1 MNFSDFTKASQQ
13 FNQFSPEMKEQM
25 MKMAKERVKEK
36 MKKWLATPAFVVIG
50 ITLGAVI
57 GALTACFGDISDR
70 LSAIRDAN
78 PLYIIPALA
87 LGGAAIAF
95 AYKKWGRWTERGMDQ
110 VFTVGLNKET
120 NFPLVSIPMAAV
132 NTWITQL
139 FGGSAGRE
147 GAAMQIG
154 SALSYN
160 ISKKLPFENAAHIML
175 VTGMAAG
182 FAGIFQAPM
191 AATAFALEVLLVG
204 HLELSALLP
213 AAAAAFTACKVSS
226 MLGFH
231 KFSVDLNSILD
242 ASGFSASVFT
252 NEGTLDGKFLV
263 KLALMG
269 ILFGVV
275 GGGFAKLLGLSQNY
289 FAKKFPNT
297 IKRIAIM
304 GAGLSVLLLVFFQG
318 RYAGL
323 GTNLLDMCFGVAGNA
338 DVIGD
343 AANVMGNA
351 AGDAVNAVGTA
362 AENVIGTAAGD
373 AANVV
378 GTAAGIGNADLIGEA
393 AGIHGYDWIIKF
405 AVTILTLSAG
415 FIGGV
420 ITPLF
425 AIGATFGIF
434 VAGMFGVPLPLAA
447 ALGFAAV
454 FASASNTLWAPIL
467 IAGEIF
473 GFDCLPA
480 FFIVCTM
487 AYMCNGGQSIYK
499 QKKIRIKI

>member
-1 MNFSDFTKASQQ
+1 MNFSDFSKASQQ

-25 MKMAKERVKEK
+25 MKMAKARIKEK
-36 MKKWLATPAFVVIG
+36 LLKWLATPTFVVIG

-57 GALTACFGDISDR
+57 GALTACFGDISDK

-78 PLYIIPALA
+78 PLYFIPALA
-87 LGGAAIAF
+87 IGGAAIVF

-110 VFTVGLNKET
+110 VFAVGLNKET
-120 NFPLVSIPMAAV
+120 DFPLVAIPMAAV
-132 NTWITQL
+132 STWLTQL

-160 ISKKLPFENAAHIML
+160 ISKKLPFENAAHVML
-175 VTGMAAG
+175 VTGLAAG

-204 HLELSALLP
+204 HLELGALLP

-231 KFSVDLNSILD
+231 KFSVDLNSLLD
-242 ASGFSASVFT
+242 ASGFSASIFT
-252 NEGTLDGKFLV
+252 NEGSLDGNLLV

-269 ILFGVV
+269 VLFGIV
-275 GGGFAKLLGLSQNY
+275 GGGFAKLLGLSQNF
-289 FAKKFPNT
+289 FAKKFPNN

-304 GAGLSVLLLVFFQG
+304 GVGISALLLVFFQG

-323 GTNLLDMCFGVAGNA
+323 GTNLLDMCFG
-338 DVIGD
+338 I
-343 AANVMGNA
+343 NA
-351 AGDAVNAVGTA
+351 AGAVDAAGTA
-362 AENVIGTAAGD
+362 AENVIGAVD
-373 AANVV
+373 AV
-378 GTAAGIGNADLIGEA
+378 GTAAA
-393 AGIHGYDWIIKF
+393 IHGYDWILKF
-405 AVTILTLSAG
+405 ALTILTLSAG

-420 ITPLF
+420 VTPLF
-425 AIGATFGIF
+425 AIGATFGVF
-434 VAGMFGVPLPLAA
+434 VAGMFGMPLALAA

-454 FASASNTLWAPIL
+454 FASASTTLWAPIL

-480 FFIVCTM
+480 FFIVCTV
-487 AYMCNGGQSIYK
+487 AYICNGGQSIYK

>member
-36 MKKWLATPAFVVIG
+36 MKKWLATPSFVVIG
-50 ITLGAVI
+50 VTLGAVI

-70 LSAIRDAN
+70 LSAIRDTN
-78 PLYIIPALA
+78 PLYFIPALA

-110 VFTVGLNKET
+110 VFAVGLNKET
-120 NFPLVSIPMAAV
+120 DFPLVAIPLAAV
-132 NTWITQL
+132 STWITQL

-154 SALSYN
+154 TALSYN
-160 ISKKLPFENAAHIML
+160 ISKKLPFENAPHIML
-175 VTGMAAG
+175 VTGLAAG

-231 KFSVDLNSILD
+231 KFSVDLNSVLD
-242 ASGFSASVFT
+242 ASGFSASIFT
-252 NEGTLDGKFLV
+252 NEGALDGKLLL

-269 ILFGVV
+269 ILFGIV
-275 GGGFAKLLGLSQNY
+275 GGGFAKLLGLSQNF
-289 FAKKFPNT
+289 FAKKFPNN

-304 GAGLSVLLLVFFQG
+304 GVGISALLLVFFQG

-323 GTNLLDMCFGVAGNA
+323 GTNLLDMCFGVNA
-338 DVIGD
+338 DLI
-343 AANVMGNA
+343 GNA
-351 AGDAVNAVGTA
+351 AGDAVNAVGT
-362 AENVIGTAAGD
+362 
-373 AANVV
+373 
-378 GTAAGIGNADLIGEA
+378 A

-420 ITPLF
+420 VTPLF

-434 VAGMFGVPLPLAA
+434 AAGMFGVPLPLAA

-473 GFDCLPA
+473 GFNCLPA

>member
-1 MNFSDFTKASQQ
+1 MNFSDFSKASQQ

-25 MKMAKERVKEK
+25 MKMAKERIKEK
-36 MKKWLATPAFVVIG
+36 MKKWLATPTFVAIG
-50 ITLGAVI
+50 ITLGAII

-78 PLYIIPALA
+78 PLYFIPALA
-87 LGGAAIAF
+87 IGGAAIAF

-110 VFTVGLNKET
+110 VFAVGLNKET
-120 NFPLVSIPMAAV
+120 NFPLVAIPMAAV
-132 NTWITQL
+132 STWITQL

-175 VTGMAAG
+175 VTGLAAG

-231 KFSVDLNSILD
+231 KFSVDLSSILD
-242 ASGFSASVFT
+242 ASGFSASIFT
-252 NEGTLDGKFLV
+252 NEGALDGNLLV
-263 KLALMG
+263 KFALMG
-269 ILFGVV
+269 VLFGIV
-275 GGGFAKLLGLSQNY
+275 GGGFAKLLGLSQNF
-289 FAKKFPNT
+289 FAKKFPDN

-304 GAGLSVLLLVFFQG
+304 GVGLSALLLVFFQG

-338 DVIGD
+338 VN
-343 AANVMGNA
+343 AVNA
-351 AGDAVNAVGTA
+351 AGTA
-362 AENVIGTAAGD
+362 A
-373 AANVV
+373 
-378 GTAAGIGNADLIGEA
+378 GNADLIGNVA
-393 AGIHGYDWIIKF
+393 GYDWILKF
-405 AVTILTLSAG
+405 AITILTLSAG

-420 ITPLF
+420 VTPLF

-434 VAGMFGVPLPLAA
+434 IASMFGMPVALAA

-480 FFIVCTM
+480 FFIVCTV
-487 AYMCNGGQSIYK
+487 AYICNGGQSIYK

>member
-1 MNFSDFTKASQQ
+1 MNFSDFSKASQQ

-25 MKMAKERVKEK
+25 MKMAKERIKEK
-36 MKKWLATPAFVVIG
+36 MKKWLATPTFVAIG
-50 ITLGAVI
+50 ITLGAII

-70 LSAIRDAN
+70 LSALRDTN
-78 PLYIIPALA
+78 PLYFIPALA

-110 VFTVGLNKET
+110 VFAVGLNKET
-120 NFPLVSIPMAAV
+120 NFPLVAIPMAAV
-132 NTWITQL
+132 STWITQL

-175 VTGMAAG
+175 VTGLAAG

-204 HLELSALLP
+204 HLELGALLP

-231 KFSVDLNSILD
+231 KFSVDLSSLLD
-242 ASGFSASVFT
+242 ASGFSASIFT
-252 NEGTLDGKFLV
+252 NEGSLDGNLLV

-269 ILFGVV
+269 FLFGVV
-275 GGGFAKLLGLSQNY
+275 GGGFAKLLGLSQDF

-323 GTNLLDMCFGVAGNA
+323 GTNLLDMCFAS
-338 DVIGD
+338 
-343 AANVMGNA
+343 AN
-351 AGDAVNAVGTA
+351 
-362 AENVIGTAAGD
+362 AAGD
-373 AANVV
+373 AANAV
-378 GTAAGIGNADLIGEA
+378 GTADLIGNVA
-393 AGIHGYDWIIKF
+393 GYDWILKF
-405 AVTILTLSAG
+405 ALTILTLSAG

-420 ITPLF
+420 VTPLF

-434 VAGMFGVPLPLAA
+434 IASMFGIPVALAA

-473 GFDCLPA
+473 GFNCLPA
-480 FFIVCTM
+480 FFIVCTV
-487 AYMCNGGQSIYK
+487 AYICNGGQSIYK

>member
-1 MNFSDFTKASQQ
+1 MNFSDFSKASQQ

-25 MKMAKERVKEK
+25 MKMAKARVKEK
-36 MKKWLATPAFVVIG
+36 LLKWFATPTFVLLG
-50 ITLGAVI
+50 IILGAVI

-78 PLYIIPALA
+78 PLYFIPALA
-87 LGGAAIAF
+87 IGGAAIVF

-110 VFTVGLNKET
+110 VFAVGLNKESD
-120 NFPLVSIPMAAV
+120 FPLVSIPMAAV
-132 NTWITQL
+132 STWLTQL

-160 ISKKLPFENAAHIML
+160 ISKKLPFENAAHVML
-175 VTGMAAG
+175 VTGLAAG

-204 HLELSALLP
+204 HLELGALLP

-231 KFSVDLNSILD
+231 KFSVDLNSLLD
-242 ASGFSASVFT
+242 ASGFSASIFT
-252 NEGTLDGKFLV
+252 NEGALDGKFLV

-269 ILFGVV
+269 VLFGIV
-275 GGGFAKLLGLSQNY
+275 GGGFAKLLGLSQNF
-289 FAKKFPNT
+289 FAKKFPNN

-304 GAGLSVLLLVFFQG
+304 FFQG

-323 GTNLLDMCFGVAGNA
+323 GTNLLDLSFG
-338 DVIGD
+338 I
-343 AANVMGNA
+343 NA
-351 AGDAVNAVGTA
+351 AGIA
-362 AENVIGTAAGD
+362 
-373 AANVV
+373 
-378 GTAAGIGNADLIGEA
+378 
-393 AGIHGYDWIIKF
+393 GYDWILKF
-405 AVTILTLSAG
+405 ALTILTLSAG
-415 FIGGV
+415 FVGGV
-420 ITPLF
+420 VTPLF

-434 VAGMFGVPLPLAA
+434 IASMFGMPVALAA

-473 GFDCLPA
+473 GFNCLPA
-480 FFIVCTM
+480 FFIVCTV
-487 AYMCNGGQSIYK
+487 AYICNGGQSIYK

>member
-1 MNFSDFTKASQQ
+1 MKFSDFTKASQQ
-13 FNQFSPEMKEQM
+13 FNQFSPEMKKQM
-25 MKMAKERVKEK
+25 MNMAKARVKEK
-36 MKKWLATPAFVVIG
+36 MLKWLATPTFVVIG
-50 ITLGAVI
+50 ITLGAII

-78 PLYIIPALA
+78 PLFLIPALA
-87 LGGAAIAF
+87 IGGAVIAF
-95 AYKKWGRWTERGMDQ
+95 VYKKWGRWTERGMDQ
-110 VFTVGLNKET
+110 LFAVGLNKESD
-120 NFPLVSIPMAAV
+120 FPLVAIPMAAV
-132 NTWITQL
+132 STWITQL

-175 VTGMAAG
+175 VTGLAAG

-242 ASGFSASVFT
+242 ASGFSASIFT
-252 NEGTLDGKFLV
+252 NESSLDGKFLV

-269 ILFGVV
+269 VLFGIV
-275 GGGFAKLLGLSQNY
+275 GGGFAKFLGLSQNF
-289 FAKKFPNT
+289 FAKKFPNN
-297 IKRIAIM
+297 IKRIAMM
-304 GAGLSVLLLVFFQG
+304 GVGISALLLVLFQG

-323 GTNLLDMCFGVAGNA
+323 GTNLLDMCFGINA
-338 DVIGD
+338 
-343 AANVMGNA
+343 ANA
-351 AGDAVNAVGTA
+351 AGA
-362 AENVIGTAAGD
+362 ASENVIGTAAGIENVAG
-373 AANVV
+373 AA
-378 GTAAGIGNADLIGEA
+378 
-393 AGIHGYDWIIKF
+393 IHGYDWILKF
-405 AVTILTLSAG
+405 ALTILTLSAG

-420 ITPLF
+420 VTPLF

-434 VAGMFGVPLPLAA
+434 IASMFGMPVALAA

-473 GFDCLPA
+473 GFNCLPA
-480 FFIVCTM
+480 FFIVCTV
-487 AYMCNGGQSIYK
+487 AYICNGGQSIYK

>member
-1 MNFSDFTKASQQ
+1 MNFSDFSKASQQ

-25 MKMAKERVKEK
+25 MKMAKERIKEK
-36 MKKWLATPAFVVIG
+36 MKKWLATPTFVAIG
-50 ITLGAVI
+50 ITLGAII

-78 PLYIIPALA
+78 PLYFIPALA
-87 LGGAAIAF
+87 IGGAAIAF

-110 VFTVGLNKET
+110 VFAVGLNKET
-120 NFPLVSIPMAAV
+120 NFPLVAIPMAAV
-132 NTWITQL
+132 STWITQL

-175 VTGMAAG
+175 VTGLAAG

-231 KFSVDLNSILD
+231 KFSVDLSSILD
-242 ASGFSASVFT
+242 ASGFSASIFT
-252 NEGTLDGKFLV
+252 NEGALDGNLLV

-269 ILFGVV
+269 VLFGIV
-275 GGGFAKLLGLSQNY
+275 GGGFAKLLGLSQNF
-289 FAKKFPNT
+289 FAKKFPNN

-304 GAGLSVLLLVFFQG
+304 GVGLSVLLLVFFQG

-338 DVIGD
+338 
-343 AANVMGNA
+343 ANAVNA
-351 AGDAVNAVGTA
+351 AGTA
-362 AENVIGTAAGD
+362 A
-373 AANVV
+373 
-378 GTAAGIGNADLIGEA
+378 GNADLIGNVA
-393 AGIHGYDWIIKF
+393 GYDWILKF
-405 AVTILTLSAG
+405 ALTILTLSAG

-420 ITPLF
+420 VTPLF
-425 AIGATFGIF
+425 AIGATFGVF
-434 VAGMFGVPLPLAA
+434 VAGMFGMPLPLAA

-480 FFIVCTM
+480 FFIVCTV
-487 AYMCNGGQSIYK
+487 AYICNGGQSIYK

>member
-1 MNFSDFTKASQQ
+1 
-13 FNQFSPEMKEQM
+13 
-25 MKMAKERVKEK
+25 MKMAKARVKEK
-36 MKKWLATPAFVVIG
+36 LLKWFATPTFVLLG
-50 ITLGAVI
+50 IILGAVI

-78 PLYIIPALA
+78 PLYFIPALA
-87 LGGAAIAF
+87 IGGAAIVF

-110 VFTVGLNKET
+110 VFAVGLNKESD
-120 NFPLVSIPMAAV
+120 FPLVSIPMAAV
-132 NTWITQL
+132 STWLTQL

-160 ISKKLPFENAAHIML
+160 ISKKLPFENAAHVML
-175 VTGMAAG
+175 VTGLAAG

-204 HLELSALLP
+204 HLELGALLP

-231 KFSVDLNSILD
+231 KFSVDLSSLLD
-242 ASGFSASVFT
+242 ASGFSASIFT
-252 NEGTLDGKFLV
+252 NEGALDGKFLV

-269 ILFGVV
+269 VLFGVV
-275 GGGFAKLLGLSQNY
+275 GGGFAKLLGLSQNF
-289 FAKKFPNT
+289 FAKKFPNN

-304 GAGLSVLLLVFFQG
+304 GVGTSALLLVFFQG

-323 GTNLLDMCFGVAGNA
+323 GTNLLDLSFGV
-338 DVIGD
+338 
-343 AANVMGNA
+343 NA
-351 AGDAVNAVGTA
+351 AGIA
-362 AENVIGTAAGD
+362 
-373 AANVV
+373 
-378 GTAAGIGNADLIGEA
+378 
-393 AGIHGYDWIIKF
+393 GYDWILKF
-405 AVTILTLSAG
+405 ALTILTLSAG
-415 FIGGV
+415 FIGGAV
-420 ITPLF
+420 TPLF
-425 AIGATFGIF
+425 AIGASFGIF
-434 VAGMFGVPLPLAA
+434 IASIFGMPVALAA

-473 GFDCLPA
+473 GFNCLPA
-480 FFIVCTM
+480 FFIVCTV
-487 AYMCNGGQSIYK
+487 AYICNGGQSIYK

>member
-1 MNFSDFTKASQQ
+1 MKFSDFSKASQQ

-25 MKMAKERVKEK
+25 MKMAKERVREK
-36 MKKWLATPAFVVIG
+36 MKKWFATPTFVLLG
-50 ITLGAVI
+50 IALGAVI

-78 PLYIIPALA
+78 PLYFIPALA

-110 VFTVGLNKET
+110 VFAVELNKET
-120 NFPLVSIPMAAV
+120 DFPLVAIPMAAV
-132 NTWITQL
+132 STWITQL

-252 NEGTLDGKFLV
+252 NEGALDVNLLL

-275 GGGFAKLLGLSQNY
+275 GGGFAKLLGLSQD
-289 FAKKFPNT
+289 FFTKKFPNT

-323 GTNLLDMCFGVAGNA
+323 GTNLLDMCF
-338 DVIGD
+338 
-343 AANVMGNA
+343 
-351 AGDAVNAVGTA
+351 T
-362 AENVIGTAAGD
+362 
-373 AANVV
+373 
-378 GTAAGIGNADLIGEA
+378 GTAAGIGNVA
-393 AGIHGYDWIIKF
+393 GYDWIIKF

-420 ITPLF
+420 VTPLF
-425 AIGATFGIF
+425 AIGATFGVF

-473 GFDCLPA
+473 GFNCLPA
-480 FFIVCTM
+480 FFIVCTV
-487 AYMCNGGQSIYK
+487 AYICNGGQSIYK

>member
-1 MNFSDFTKASQQ
+1 MKFSDFTKASQQ

-25 MKMAKERVKEK
+25 MKMAKERVREK
-36 MKKWLATPAFVVIG
+36 MLKWLATPTFVVIG
-50 ITLGAVI
+50 ITLGAII

-78 PLYIIPALA
+78 PLYFIPALA

-110 VFTVGLNKET
+110 VFAVGLNKESD
-120 NFPLVSIPMAAV
+120 FPLVAIPMAAV
-132 NTWITQL
+132 STWITQL

-175 VTGMAAG
+175 VTGLAAG

-242 ASGFSASVFT
+242 ASGFSASTFT
-252 NEGTLDGKFLV
+252 NEGSLDGKFLV

-269 ILFGVV
+269 VLFGIV
-275 GGGFAKLLGLSQNY
+275 GGGFAKLLGLSQDF

-323 GTNLLDMCFGVAGNA
+323 GTNLLDMCFGV
-338 DVIGD
+338 
-343 AANVMGNA
+343 NA
-351 AGDAVNAVGTA
+351 AGI
-362 AENVIGTAAGD
+362 ENVAGAA
-373 AANVV
+373 
-378 GTAAGIGNADLIGEA
+378 
-393 AGIHGYDWIIKF
+393 IHGYDWILKF

-415 FIGGV
+415 FVGGV
-420 ITPLF
+420 VTPLF

-434 VAGMFGVPLPLAA
+434 IASMFGMPVALAA

-473 GFDCLPA
+473 GFNCLPA
-480 FFIVCTM
+480 FFIVCTV
-487 AYMCNGGQSIYK
+487 AYICNGGQSIYK

>member
-1 MNFSDFTKASQQ
+1 MNFSDFSKASQQ

-25 MKMAKERVKEK
+25 MKMAKARVKEK
-36 MKKWLATPAFVVIG
+36 LLKWFATPTFVLLG
-50 ITLGAVI
+50 IILGAVI

-78 PLYIIPALA
+78 PLYFIPALA
-87 LGGAAIAF
+87 IGGAATVF

-110 VFTVGLNKET
+110 VFAVGLNKESD
-120 NFPLVSIPMAAV
+120 FPLVSIPMAAV
-132 NTWITQL
+132 STWLTQL

-160 ISKKLPFENAAHIML
+160 ISKKLPFENAAHVML
-175 VTGMAAG
+175 VTGLAAG

-204 HLELSALLP
+204 HLELGALLP
-213 AAAAAFTACKVSS
+213 AAAAAFTACKVSN

-231 KFSVDLNSILD
+231 KFSVDLSSLLD
-242 ASGFSASVFT
+242 ASGFSASIFT
-252 NEGTLDGKFLV
+252 NEGALDGKFLL

-269 ILFGVV
+269 VLFGIV
-275 GGGFAKLLGLSQNY
+275 GGGFAKLLGLSQNF
-289 FAKKFPNT
+289 FAKKFPNN

-304 GAGLSVLLLVFFQG
+304 GVGISALLLVFFQG

-323 GTNLLDMCFGVAGNA
+323 GTNLLDMCFGL
-338 DVIGD
+338 D
-343 AANVMGNA
+343 AFGNA
-351 AGDAVNAVGTA
+351 AGDAVENAASIANASA
-362 AENVIGTAAGD
+362 ADLGN
-373 AANVV
+373 
-378 GTAAGIGNADLIGEA
+378 AAGIA
-393 AGIHGYDWIIKF
+393 GYDWILKF
-405 AVTILTLSAG
+405 ALTILTLSAG

-420 ITPLF
+420 VTPLF

-434 VAGMFGVPLPLAA
+434 IASMFGMPVALAA

-473 GFDCLPA
+473 GFNCLPA
-480 FFIVCTM
+480 FFIVCTV
-487 AYMCNGGQSIYK
+487 AYICNGGQSIYK

>member
-1 MNFSDFTKASQQ
+1 
-13 FNQFSPEMKEQM
+13 MKEQM
-25 MKMAKERVKEK
+25 MKMAKARVKEK
-36 MKKWLATPAFVVIG
+36 LLKWFATPTFVLLG
-50 ITLGAVI
+50 IILGAVI

-78 PLYIIPALA
+78 PLYFIPALA
-87 LGGAAIAF
+87 IGGAAIVF

-110 VFTVGLNKET
+110 VFAVGLNKESD
-120 NFPLVSIPMAAV
+120 FPLVSIPMAAV
-132 NTWITQL
+132 STWLTQL

-160 ISKKLPFENAAHIML
+160 ISKKLPFENAAHVML
-175 VTGMAAG
+175 VTGLAAG

-204 HLELSALLP
+204 HLELGALLP

-231 KFSVDLNSILD
+231 KFSVDLSSLLD
-242 ASGFSASVFT
+242 ASGFSASIFT
-252 NEGTLDGKFLV
+252 NEGALDGKFLV

-269 ILFGVV
+269 VLFGIV
-275 GGGFAKLLGLSQNY
+275 GGGFAKLLGLSQNF
-289 FAKKFPNT
+289 FAKKFPNN

-304 GAGLSVLLLVFFQG
+304 GVGISALLLVFFQG

-323 GTNLLDMCFGVAGNA
+323 GTNLLDMCFGL
-338 DVIGD
+338 D
-343 AANVMGNA
+343 AFGNA
-351 AGDAVNAVGTA
+351 ADL
-362 AENVIGTAAGD
+362 
-373 AANVV
+373 
-378 GTAAGIGNADLIGEA
+378 GNAT
-393 AGIHGYDWIIKF
+393 GIAGYDWILKF
-405 AVTILTLSAG
+405 ALTILTLSAG
-415 FIGGV
+415 FIGGAV
-420 ITPLF
+420 TPLF

-434 VAGMFGVPLPLAA
+434 IASIFGMPVALAA

-473 GFDCLPA
+473 GFNCLPA
-480 FFIVCTM
+480 FFIVCTV
-487 AYMCNGGQSIYK
+487 AYICNGGQSIYK

>member
-1 MNFSDFTKASQQ
+1 MNFSDFSKASQQ

-25 MKMAKERVKEK
+25 MKMAKARVKEK
-36 MKKWLATPAFVVIG
+36 LLKWFATPTFVLLG
-50 ITLGAVI
+50 IVLGAVI
-57 GALTACFGDISDR
+57 GALTACFGDISDK

-78 PLYIIPALA
+78 PLYFIPALA
-87 LGGAAIAF
+87 IGGAAIVF

-110 VFTVGLNKET
+110 VFAVGLNKESD
-120 NFPLVSIPMAAV
+120 FPLVSIPMAAV
-132 NTWITQL
+132 STWLTQL

-160 ISKKLPFENAAHIML
+160 ISKKLPFENAAHVML
-175 VTGMAAG
+175 VTGLAAG

-204 HLELSALLP
+204 HLELGALLP
-213 AAAAAFTACKVSS
+213 ATAAAFTACKVSS

-242 ASGFSASVFT
+242 ASGFTASIFT

-269 ILFGVV
+269 VLFGIV
-275 GGGFAKLLGLSQNY
+275 GGGFAKLLGLSQNF
-289 FAKKFPNT
+289 FAKKIPNS

-304 GAGLSVLLLVFFQG
+304 GVGLSALLLVFFQG

-323 GTNLLDMCFGVAGNA
+323 GTNLLDMCFGIA
-338 DVIGD
+338 
-343 AANVMGNA
+343 
-351 AGDAVNAVGTA
+351 
-362 AENVIGTAAGD
+362 
-373 AANVV
+373 
-378 GTAAGIGNADLIGEA
+378 GNADLIGNVA
-393 AGIHGYDWIIKF
+393 GYDWILKF
-405 AVTILTLSAG
+405 ALTILTLSAG
-415 FIGGV
+415 FIGGAV
-420 ITPLF
+420 TPLF

-434 VAGMFGVPLPLAA
+434 IASTFGMPVALAA

-473 GFDCLPA
+473 GFNCLPA
-480 FFIVCTM
+480 FFIVCTV
-487 AYMCNGGQSIYK
+487 AYICNGGQSIYK

>member
-1 MNFSDFTKASQQ
+1 MNFSDFSKASQQ

-25 MKMAKERVKEK
+25 MKMAKARIKEK
-36 MKKWLATPAFVVIG
+36 ITKWLATPTFVVIG
-50 ITLGAVI
+50 ITLGAII
-57 GALTACFGDISDR
+57 GALTACFGDISDK
-70 LSAIRDAN
+70 LSAIRDTN
-78 PLYIIPALA
+78 PLYFIPALA

-95 AYKKWGRWTERGMDQ
+95 AYKKWGKWTERGMDQ
-110 VFTVGLNKET
+110 VFAVGLNKET
-120 NFPLVSIPMAAV
+120 DFPLVAIPLAAV
-132 NTWITQL
+132 STWITQL

-226 MLGFH
+226 LLGFH

-242 ASGFSASVFT
+242 ASGFSASIFT
-252 NEGTLDGKFLV
+252 NEGTLDGKLLL

-269 ILFGVV
+269 ILFGIV
-275 GGGFAKLLGLSQNY
+275 GGGFAKLLGLSQNF
-289 FAKKFPNT
+289 FAKKLPNS

-304 GAGLSVLLLVFFQG
+304 GAGISVLLLVFFQG

-323 GTNLLDMCFGVAGNA
+323 GTNLLDICFGVAGNA
-338 DVIGD
+338 DVIG
-343 AANVMGNA
+343 NV
-351 AGDAVNAVGTA
+351 AGDAVNTVGTA

-378 GTAAGIGNADLIGEA
+378 GTA

-420 ITPLF
+420 VTPLF

-473 GFDCLPA
+473 GFNCLPA
-480 FFIVCTM
+480 FFIVCTV
-487 AYMCNGGQSIYK
+487 AYICNGGQSIYK

>member
-1 MNFSDFTKASQQ
+1 MNFSDFSKASQQ

-25 MKMAKERVKEK
+25 MKMAKARIKEK
-36 MKKWLATPAFVVIG
+36 ITKWLATPTFVVIG
-50 ITLGAVI
+50 ITLGAII

-78 PLYIIPALA
+78 PLYFIPALA
-87 LGGAAIAF
+87 LGGAAITF
-95 AYKKWGRWTERGMDQ
+95 AYKKWGKWTERGMDQ
-110 VFTVGLNKET
+110 VFAVGLNKET
-120 NFPLVSIPMAAV
+120 DFPLVSIPMAAV
-132 NTWITQL
+132 STWITQL

-175 VTGMAAG
+175 VTGLAAG

-242 ASGFSASVFT
+242 ASGFTASIFT
-252 NEGTLDGKFLV
+252 NEGALDGKLLL

-269 ILFGVV
+269 ILFGIV
-275 GGGFAKLLGLSQNY
+275 GGGFAKLLGLSQDF
-289 FAKKFPNT
+289 FAKKFPNS

-304 GAGLSVLLLVFFQG
+304 GAGISVLLLVFFQG

-323 GTNLLDMCFGVAGNA
+323 GTNLLDMCFGVNA
-338 DVIGD
+338 DLI
-343 AANVMGNA
+343 GNA
-351 AGDAVNAVGTA
+351 AGDAVNTVGTA
-362 AENVIGTAAGD
+362 AENVIGT
-373 AANVV
+373 
-378 GTAAGIGNADLIGEA
+378 A

-420 ITPLF
+420 VTPLF

-473 GFDCLPA
+473 GFHCLPA

>member
-1 MNFSDFTKASQQ
+1 MNFSDFSKASQQ

-25 MKMAKERVKEK
+25 MKMAKARVKEK
-36 MKKWLATPAFVVIG
+36 LLKWFATPTFVLLG
-50 ITLGAVI
+50 IILGAVI

-78 PLYIIPALA
+78 PLYFIPALA
-87 LGGAAIAF
+87 IGGAAIVF

-110 VFTVGLNKET
+110 VFAVGLNKESD
-120 NFPLVSIPMAAV
+120 FPLVSIPMAAV
-132 NTWITQL
+132 STWLTQL

-154 SALSYN
+154 TALSYN
-160 ISKKLPFENAAHIML
+160 ISKKLPFENAAHVML
-175 VTGMAAG
+175 VTGLAAG

-204 HLELSALLP
+204 HLELGALLP

-226 MLGFH
+226 ILGFH
-231 KFSVDLNSILD
+231 KFSVDLNSLLD
-242 ASGFSASVFT
+242 ASGFSAGIFT
-252 NEGTLDGKFLV
+252 NEGALDGKFLV

-269 ILFGVV
+269 VLFGVV
-275 GGGFAKLLGLSQNY
+275 GGGFAKLLGLSQNF
-289 FAKKFPNT
+289 FAKKFPNS

-304 GAGLSVLLLVFFQG
+304 GVGISALLLVFFQG

-323 GTNLLDMCFGVAGNA
+323 GTNLLDMCFGL
-338 DVIGD
+338 D
-343 AANVMGNA
+343 AFGNA
-351 AGDAVNAVGTA
+351 AGIA
-362 AENVIGTAAGD
+362 
-373 AANVV
+373 
-378 GTAAGIGNADLIGEA
+378 
-393 AGIHGYDWIIKF
+393 GYDWILKF
-405 AVTILTLSAG
+405 ALTILTLSAG

-420 ITPLF
+420 VTPLF

-434 VAGMFGVPLPLAA
+434 IASMFGMPVALAA

-473 GFDCLPA
+473 GFNCLPA
-480 FFIVCTM
+480 FFIVCTV
-487 AYMCNGGQSIYK
+487 AYICNGGQSIYK

>member
-1 MNFSDFTKASQQ
+1 MNFSDFSKASQQ

-25 MKMAKERVKEK
+25 MKMAKERIKEK
-36 MKKWLATPAFVVIG
+36 MKKWLATPTFVAIG
-50 ITLGAVI
+50 ITLGAII

-70 LSAIRDAN
+70 LSALRDTN
-78 PLYIIPALA
+78 PLYFIPALA

-110 VFTVGLNKET
+110 VFAVGLNKESD
-120 NFPLVSIPMAAV
+120 FPLVSIPMAAV
-132 NTWITQL
+132 STWLTQL

-175 VTGMAAG
+175 VTGLAAG

-204 HLELSALLP
+204 HLELGALLP
-213 AAAAAFTACKVSS
+213 VAAAAFTACKVSS

-231 KFSVDLNSILD
+231 KFSVDLNSLLD
-242 ASGFSASVFT
+242 ASGFSASIFT
-252 NEGTLDGKFLV
+252 NEGALDGNLLV

-269 ILFGVV
+269 FLFGVV
-275 GGGFAKLLGLSQNY
+275 GGGFAKLLGLSQDF

-323 GTNLLDMCFGVAGNA
+323 GTNLLDMCFAS
-338 DVIGD
+338 
-343 AANVMGNA
+343 AN
-351 AGDAVNAVGTA
+351 
-362 AENVIGTAAGD
+362 AAGD
-373 AANVV
+373 AANAV
-378 GTAAGIGNADLIGEA
+378 GTADLIGNVA
-393 AGIHGYDWIIKF
+393 GYDWILKF
-405 AVTILTLSAG
+405 ALTILTLSAG

-420 ITPLF
+420 VTPLF

-434 VAGMFGVPLPLAA
+434 IASMFGIPVALAA

-473 GFDCLPA
+473 GFNCLPA
-480 FFIVCTM
+480 FFIVCTV
-487 AYMCNGGQSIYK
+487 AYICNGGQSIYK

>member
-1 MNFSDFTKASQQ
+1 MNFSDFSKASQQ

-25 MKMAKERVKEK
+25 MKMAKARVKEK
-36 MKKWLATPAFVVIG
+36 LLKWFATPTFVLLG
-50 ITLGAVI
+50 IILGAVI

-78 PLYIIPALA
+78 PLYFIPALA
-87 LGGAAIAF
+87 IGGAAIVF

-110 VFTVGLNKET
+110 VFAVGLNKESD
-120 NFPLVSIPMAAV
+120 FPLVSIPMAAV
-132 NTWITQL
+132 STWLTQL

-160 ISKKLPFENAAHIML
+160 ISKKLPFENAAHVML
-175 VTGMAAG
+175 VTGLAAG

-204 HLELSALLP
+204 HLELGALLP

-226 MLGFH
+226 ILGFH
-231 KFSVDLNSILD
+231 KFSVDLNSLLD
-242 ASGFSASVFT
+242 ASGFSAGIFT
-252 NEGTLDGKFLV
+252 NEGALDGKFLV

-269 ILFGVV
+269 VLFGVV
-275 GGGFAKLLGLSQNY
+275 GGGFAKLLGLSQNF
-289 FAKKFPNT
+289 FAKKFPNS

-304 GAGLSVLLLVFFQG
+304 GVGISVLLLVFFQG

-323 GTNLLDMCFGVAGNA
+323 GTNLLDLSFGVNA
-338 DVIGD
+338 F
-343 AANVMGNA
+343 GNA
-351 AGDAVNAVGTA
+351 AGEAANAVGTA
-362 AENVIGTAAGD
+362 AGIENVAG
-373 AANVV
+373 
-378 GTAAGIGNADLIGEA
+378 AGIA
-393 AGIHGYDWIIKF
+393 GYDWILKF
-405 AVTILTLSAG
+405 ALTILTLSAG

-420 ITPLF
+420 VTPLF

-434 VAGMFGVPLPLAA
+434 IASMFGMPVALAA

-473 GFDCLPA
+473 GFNSLPA
-480 FFIVCTM
+480 FFIVCTV
-487 AYMCNGGQSIYK
+487 AYICNGGQSIYK

>member
-1 MNFSDFTKASQQ
+1 MNFSDFSKASQQ

-25 MKMAKERVKEK
+25 MKMAKARVKEK
-36 MKKWLATPAFVVIG
+36 LLKWFATPTFVLLG
-50 ITLGAVI
+50 IVLGAVI

-78 PLYIIPALA
+78 PLYFIPALA
-87 LGGAAIAF
+87 IGGAAIVF

-110 VFTVGLNKET
+110 VFAVGLNKESD
-120 NFPLVSIPMAAV
+120 FPLVSIPMAAV
-132 NTWITQL
+132 STWLTQL

-160 ISKKLPFENAAHIML
+160 ISKKLPFENAAHVML
-175 VTGMAAG
+175 VTGLAAG

-204 HLELSALLP
+204 HLELGALLP

-231 KFSVDLNSILD
+231 KFSVDLNSVLD
-242 ASGFSASVFT
+242 ASGFSASIFT
-252 NEGTLDGKFLV
+252 NEGALDGKFLV

-269 ILFGVV
+269 VLFGIV
-275 GGGFAKLLGLSQNY
+275 GGGFAKLLGLSQNF
-289 FAKKFPNT
+289 FAKKFPNN

-304 GAGLSVLLLVFFQG
+304 GVGISALLLVFSQG

-323 GTNLLDMCFGVAGNA
+323 GTNLLDMCFGIA
-338 DVIGD
+338 
-343 AANVMGNA
+343 
-351 AGDAVNAVGTA
+351 
-362 AENVIGTAAGD
+362 
-373 AANVV
+373 
-378 GTAAGIGNADLIGEA
+378 GNADLIGNVA
-393 AGIHGYDWIIKF
+393 GYDWILKF
-405 AVTILTLSAG
+405 ALTILTLSAG
-415 FIGGV
+415 FIGGAV
-420 ITPLF
+420 TPLF

-434 VAGMFGVPLPLAA
+434 IASMFGMPVALAA

-473 GFDCLPA
+473 GFNCLPA
-480 FFIVCTM
+480 FFIVCTV
-487 AYMCNGGQSIYK
+487 AYICNGGQSIYK

>member
-1 MNFSDFTKASQQ
+1 MFSKFSKASQQ
-13 FNQFSPEMKEQM
+13 FNSFSPEMKEQM
-25 MKMAKERVKEK
+25 MKMAKARVREK
-36 MKKWLATPAFVVIG
+36 MLKWLATPTFVMIG
-50 ITLGAVI
+50 IILGAVI

-70 LSAIRDAN
+70 LSVIRDTN
-78 PLYIIPALA
+78 PLYFIPALA

-110 VFTVGLNKET
+110 VFAVGLNKET
-120 NFPLVSIPMAAV
+120 DFPLVAIPMAAV
-132 NTWITQL
+132 STWITQL

-160 ISKKLPFENAAHIML
+160 ISKKLPFENSAHIML
-175 VTGMAAG
+175 VTGLAAG

-204 HLELSALLP
+204 HFELAALMP

-231 KFSVDLNSILD
+231 KFSVDLNSLLD
-242 ASGFSASVFT
+242 ASGFSASIFT
-252 NEGTLDGKFLV
+252 NEGSLDGSMLL

-269 ILFGVV
+269 VLFGIV
-275 GGGFAKLLGLSQNY
+275 GGGFAKLLGLSQDF
-289 FAKKFPNT
+289 FAKKFPNS

-304 GAGLSVLLLVFFQG
+304 GVGISVLLLVFFQG

-323 GTNLLDMCFGVAGNA
+323 GTNLLDMCFGV
-338 DVIGD
+338 
-343 AANVMGNA
+343 NA
-351 AGDAVNAVGTA
+351 AGIA
-362 AENVIGTAAGD
+362 
-373 AANVV
+373 
-378 GTAAGIGNADLIGEA
+378 
-393 AGIHGYDWIIKF
+393 GYDWVIKF
-405 AVTILTLSAG
+405 ALTILTLSAG
-415 FIGGV
+415 FVGGV
-420 ITPLF
+420 VTPLF
-425 AIGATFGIF
+425 AIGATFGVF
-434 VAGMFGVPLPLAA
+434 VAGMFGMPLALAA

-473 GFDCLPA
+473 GFNCLPA
-480 FFIVCTM
+480 FFIVCTV
-487 AYMCNGGQSIYK
+487 AYICNGGQSIYK

>member
-1 MNFSDFTKASQQ
+1 MNFSDFSKASQQ

-25 MKMAKERVKEK
+25 MKMAKARVKEK
-36 MKKWLATPAFVVIG
+36 LLKWFATPTFVVIG
-50 ITLGAVI
+50 ITLGAII

-78 PLYIIPALA
+78 PLYFIPALA
-87 LGGAAIAF
+87 LGGAAIVF
-95 AYKKWGRWTERGMDQ
+95 VYKKWGRWTERGMDQ
-110 VFTVGLNKET
+110 VFAVGLNKESD
-120 NFPLVSIPMAAV
+120 FPLVAIPMAAV
-132 NTWITQL
+132 STWLTQL

-175 VTGMAAG
+175 VTGLAAG

-204 HLELSALLP
+204 HLELGALLP
-213 AAAAAFTACKVSS
+213 AAAAAFTACKISS

-231 KFSVDLNSILD
+231 KFSVDLSSLLD
-242 ASGFSASVFT
+242 ASGFSASIFT
-252 NEGTLDGKFLV
+252 NEGALDGKFLV

-269 ILFGVV
+269 VLFGIV
-275 GGGFAKLLGLSQNY
+275 GGGFAKLLGLSQN
-289 FAKKFPNT
+289 FFTKKFPNN

-304 GAGLSVLLLVFFQG
+304 GAGLSVLLLIFFQG

-323 GTNLLDMCFGVAGNA
+323 GTNLLDMCFAS
-338 DVIGD
+338 
-343 AANVMGNA
+343 AN
-351 AGDAVNAVGTA
+351 
-362 AENVIGTAAGD
+362 AAGD
-373 AANVV
+373 AANAV
-378 GTAAGIGNADLIGEA
+378 GTADAVENAASIANASA
-393 AGIHGYDWIIKF
+393 AGIAGYDWILKF
-405 AVTILTLSAG
+405 ALTILTLSAG
-415 FIGGV
+415 FVGGV
-420 ITPLF
+420 VTPLF

-434 VAGMFGVPLPLAA
+434 IASMFGMSVALAA

-473 GFDCLPA
+473 GFNCLPA
-480 FFIVCTM
+480 FFIVCTV
-487 AYMCNGGQSIYK
+487 AYICNGGQSIYK

>member
-1 MNFSDFTKASQQ
+1 MNFSDFSKASQQ

-25 MKMAKERVKEK
+25 MKMAKARVKEK
-36 MKKWLATPAFVVIG
+36 LLKWFATPTFVLLG
-50 ITLGAVI
+50 IVLGAVI

-78 PLYIIPALA
+78 PLYFIPALA
-87 LGGAAIAF
+87 IGGAAIVL

-110 VFTVGLNKET
+110 VFAVGLNKESD
-120 NFPLVSIPMAAV
+120 FPLVSIPMAAV
-132 NTWITQL
+132 STWLTQL

-160 ISKKLPFENAAHIML
+160 ISKKLPFENAAHVML
-175 VTGMAAG
+175 VTGLAAG

-204 HLELSALLP
+204 HLELGALLP

-231 KFSVDLNSILD
+231 KFSVDLNSVLD
-242 ASGFSASVFT
+242 ASGFSASIFT
-252 NEGTLDGKFLV
+252 NEGALDGKFLV

-269 ILFGVV
+269 VLFGIV
-275 GGGFAKLLGLSQNY
+275 GGGFAKLLGLSQN
-289 FAKKFPNT
+289 FFVKKFPNN

-304 GAGLSVLLLVFFQG
+304 GVGISALLLVFFQG

-323 GTNLLDMCFGVAGNA
+323 GTNLLDMCFGLETF
-338 DVIGD
+338 
-343 AANVMGNA
+343 GNA
-351 AGDAVNAVGTA
+351 ANL
-362 AENVIGTAAGD
+362 
-373 AANVV
+373 
-378 GTAAGIGNADLIGEA
+378 GNAT
-393 AGIHGYDWIIKF
+393 GIAGYDWILKF
-405 AVTILTLSAG
+405 ALTILTLSAG
-415 FIGGV
+415 FIGGAV
-420 ITPLF
+420 TPLF

-434 VAGMFGVPLPLAA
+434 IASMFGMPVALAA

-473 GFDCLPA
+473 GFNCLPA
-480 FFIVCTM
+480 FFIVCTV
-487 AYMCNGGQSIYK
+487 AYICNGGQSIYK

>member
-1 MNFSDFTKASQQ
+1 MNFSDFSKASQQ

-25 MKMAKERVKEK
+25 MKIAKERVKEK
-36 MKKWLATPAFVVIG
+36 MLKWFATPTFVVIG
-50 ITLGAVI
+50 ITLGTII

-70 LSAIRDAN
+70 LSALRDTN
-78 PLYIIPALA
+78 PLYFIPALA

-95 AYKKWGRWTERGMDQ
+95 AYKKWGKWTERGMDQ
-110 VFTVGLNKET
+110 VFAVGLNKESD
-120 NFPLVSIPMAAV
+120 FPLVAIPMAAV
-132 NTWITQL
+132 STWITQL

-231 KFSVDLNSILD
+231 KFSVDLNSVLD
-242 ASGFSASVFT
+242 ASGFSASIFT
-252 NEGTLDGKFLV
+252 NEGTLDGKLLL

-269 ILFGVV
+269 ILFGFV
-275 GGGFAKLLGLSQNY
+275 GGGFAKLLGLSQNF

-304 GAGLSVLLLVFFQG
+304 GAGISVLLLVFFQG

-323 GTNLLDMCFGVAGNA
+323 GTNLLDMSFGVAGNA
-338 DVIGD
+338 DVIG
-343 AANVMGNA
+343 NV
-351 AGDAVNAVGTA
+351 
-362 AENVIGTAAGD
+362 AGD

-378 GTAAGIGNADLIGEA
+378 GTA

-420 ITPLF
+420 VTPLF

-473 GFDCLPA
+473 GFNCLPA
-480 FFIVCTM
+480 FFIVCTV
-487 AYMCNGGQSIYK
+487 AYICNGGQSIYK

>member
-1 MNFSDFTKASQQ
+1 MNFSDFSKASQQ

-25 MKMAKERVKEK
+25 MKMAKERIKEK
-36 MKKWLATPAFVVIG
+36 MLKWLATPTFVLLG
-50 ITLGAVI
+50 IALGAVI
-57 GALTACFGDISDR
+57 GALTACFGDISDK

-78 PLYIIPALA
+78 PLYFIPALA

-110 VFTVGLNKET
+110 VFAVGLNKET
-120 NFPLVSIPMAAV
+120 DFPLVAIPMAAV
-132 NTWITQL
+132 STWMTQL

-175 VTGMAAG
+175 VTGLAAG

-204 HLELSALLP
+204 HFELSALLP

-231 KFSVDLNSILD
+231 KFSVDLNSLLD
-242 ASGFSASVFT
+242 ASGFSANIFT
-252 NEGTLDGKFLV
+252 NEGALDGKFLV

-269 ILFGVV
+269 VLFGIV
-275 GGGFAKLLGLSQNY
+275 GGGFAKLLGLSQNF
-289 FAKKFPNT
+289 FAKRFPNN

-304 GAGLSVLLLVFFQG
+304 GVGLSVLLLVFFQG

-323 GTNLLDMCFGVAGNA
+323 GTNLLDMSFGV
-338 DVIGD
+338 
-343 AANVMGNA
+343 NA
-351 AGDAVNAVGTA
+351 AGIA
-362 AENVIGTAAGD
+362 
-373 AANVV
+373 
-378 GTAAGIGNADLIGEA
+378 
-393 AGIHGYDWIIKF
+393 GYDWILKF
-405 AVTILTLSAG
+405 ALTILTLSAG

-420 ITPLF
+420 VTPLF

-434 VAGMFGVPLPLAA
+434 IASMFGMPVALAA

-467 IAGEIF
+467 VAGEIF
-473 GFDCLPA
+473 GFNCLPA

>member
-1 MNFSDFTKASQQ
+1 MNFSDFSKASQQ

-25 MKMAKERVKEK
+25 MKMAKARVKEK
-36 MKKWLATPAFVVIG
+36 LLKWFATPTFVLLG
-50 ITLGAVI
+50 IVLGAVI

-78 PLYIIPALA
+78 PLYFIPALA
-87 LGGAAIAF
+87 IGGAAIVF

-110 VFTVGLNKET
+110 VFAVGLNKESD
-120 NFPLVSIPMAAV
+120 FPLVSIPMAAV
-132 NTWITQL
+132 STWLTQL

-160 ISKKLPFENAAHIML
+160 ISKKLPFENAAHVML
-175 VTGMAAG
+175 VTGLAAG

-204 HLELSALLP
+204 HLELGALLP

-231 KFSVDLNSILD
+231 KFSVDLSSLLD
-242 ASGFSASVFT
+242 ASGFSASIFT
-252 NEGTLDGKFLV
+252 NEGALDGKFLV

-269 ILFGVV
+269 VLFGIV
-275 GGGFAKLLGLSQNY
+275 GGGFAKLLGLSQNF
-289 FAKKFPNT
+289 FAKKFPNN

-304 GAGLSVLLLVFFQG
+304 GVGISALLLVFFQG

-323 GTNLLDMCFGVAGNA
+323 GTNLLDLSFGINA
-338 DVIGD
+338 TGDSTVI
-343 AANVMGNA
+343 ANA
-351 AGDAVNAVGTA
+351 S
-362 AENVIGTAAGD
+362 
-373 AANVV
+373 
-378 GTAAGIGNADLIGEA
+378 AAGIA
-393 AGIHGYDWIIKF
+393 GYDWIIKF

-420 ITPLF
+420 VTPLF

-434 VAGMFGVPLPLAA
+434 IASMFGMPVALAA

-473 GFDCLPA
+473 GFNCLPA

>member
-1 MNFSDFTKASQQ
+1 MNFSDFSKASQQ

-25 MKMAKERVKEK
+25 MKMAKARVKEK
-36 MKKWLATPAFVVIG
+36 LLKWFATPTFVLLG
-50 ITLGAVI
+50 IVLGAVI

-78 PLYIIPALA
+78 PLYFIPALA
-87 LGGAAIAF
+87 IGGAAIVF

-110 VFTVGLNKET
+110 VFAVGLNKESD
-120 NFPLVSIPMAAV
+120 FPLVSIPMAAV
-132 NTWITQL
+132 STWLTQL

-160 ISKKLPFENAAHIML
+160 ISKKLPFENAAHVML
-175 VTGMAAG
+175 VTGLAAG

-204 HLELSALLP
+204 HLELGALFP

-226 MLGFH
+226 ILGFH
-231 KFSVDLNSILD
+231 KFSVDLNSLLD
-242 ASGFSASVFT
+242 ASGFSASIFT
-252 NEGTLDGKFLV
+252 NEGALDGKFLV

-269 ILFGVV
+269 VLFGIV
-275 GGGFAKLLGLSQNY
+275 GGGFAKLLGLSQNF
-289 FAKKFPNT
+289 FAKKFPNN

-304 GAGLSVLLLVFFQG
+304 GVGISALLLVFFQG

-323 GTNLLDMCFGVAGNA
+323 GTNLLDLSFAS
-338 DVIGD
+338 
-343 AANVMGNA
+343 AN
-351 AGDAVNAVGTA
+351 
-362 AENVIGTAAGD
+362 AAGD

-378 GTAAGIGNADLIGEA
+378 GTAADLGNA
-393 AGIHGYDWIIKF
+393 AGIAGYDWILKF
-405 AVTILTLSAG
+405 ALTILTLSAG
-415 FIGGV
+415 FVGGV
-420 ITPLF
+420 VTPLF

-434 VAGMFGVPLPLAA
+434 IASMFGMPVALAA

-480 FFIVCTM
+480 FFIVCTV
-487 AYMCNGGQSIYK
+487 AYICNGGQSIYK

>member
-1 MNFSDFTKASQQ
+1 MNFSDFSKASQQ

-25 MKMAKERVKEK
+25 MKMAKARVKEK
-36 MKKWLATPAFVVIG
+36 LLKWFATPTFVLLG
-50 ITLGAVI
+50 IVLGAVI

-78 PLYIIPALA
+78 PLYLIPALA
-87 LGGAAIAF
+87 IGGAAIVF

-110 VFTVGLNKET
+110 VFAVGLNKESD
-120 NFPLVSIPMAAV
+120 FPLVSIPMAAV
-132 NTWITQL
+132 STWLTQL

-175 VTGMAAG
+175 VTGLAAG

-204 HLELSALLP
+204 HLELGALLP

-231 KFSVDLNSILD
+231 KFSVDLGSLLD
-242 ASGFSASVFT
+242 ASGFSASIFT
-252 NEGTLDGKFLV
+252 NEGALDGKFLV

-269 ILFGVV
+269 VLFGIV
-275 GGGFAKLLGLSQNY
+275 GGGFAKLLGLSQNF
-289 FAKKFPNT
+289 FAKKFPNN

-304 GAGLSVLLLVFFQG
+304 GVGISALLLVFFQG

-323 GTNLLDMCFGVAGNA
+323 GTNLLDMCFGINA
-338 DVIGD
+338 ANAVGD
-343 AANVMGNA
+343 AAGIANA
-351 AGDAVNAVGTA
+351 SV
-362 AENVIGTAAGD
+362 
-373 AANVV
+373 
-378 GTAAGIGNADLIGEA
+378 AGIA
-393 AGIHGYDWIIKF
+393 GYDWILKF
-405 AVTILTLSAG
+405 ALTILTLSAG

-420 ITPLF
+420 VTPLF

-434 VAGMFGVPLPLAA
+434 IASMFGMPVALAA

-454 FASASNTLWAPIL
+454 FASASNTLWTPIL

-473 GFDCLPA
+473 GFNCLPA
-480 FFIVCTM
+480 FFIVCTV
-487 AYMCNGGQSIYK
+487 AYICNGGQSIYK

>member
-1 MNFSDFTKASQQ
+1 MNFSDFSKASQQ

-25 MKMAKERVKEK
+25 MKMAKERIKEK

-50 ITLGAVI
+50 IALGAVI
-57 GALTACFGDISDR
+57 GALTACFGDISDK

-78 PLYIIPALA
+78 PLYFIPALA
-87 LGGAAIAF
+87 LGGAAIVF

-110 VFTVGLNKET
+110 VFAVGLNKET
-120 NFPLVSIPMAAV
+120 DFPLVAIPMAAV
-132 NTWITQL
+132 GTWITQL

-175 VTGMAAG
+175 VTGLAAG

-204 HLELSALLP
+204 HFELSALLP

-231 KFSVDLNSILD
+231 KFSVDLSSLLD
-242 ASGFSASVFT
+242 ASGFSASIFT
-252 NEGTLDGKFLV
+252 NEGTLDGNLLV

-269 ILFGVV
+269 VLFGIV
-275 GGGFAKLLGLSQNY
+275 GGGFAKLLGLSQNF
-289 FAKKFPNT
+289 FAKKFPNN

-304 GAGLSVLLLVFFQG
+304 GVGLSVLLLVFFQG

-323 GTNLLDMCFGVAGNA
+323 GTNSLDMCFGIAGNA
-338 DVIGD
+338 
-343 AANVMGNA
+343 A
-351 AGDAVNAVGTA
+351 
-362 AENVIGTAAGD
+362 
-373 AANVV
+373 
-378 GTAAGIGNADLIGEA
+378 GNADLIGDAANA
-393 AGIHGYDWIIKF
+393 AGVAIHGYDWILKF

-420 ITPLF
+420 VTPLF

-434 VAGMFGVPLPLAA
+434 IASMFGMPVALAA

-480 FFIVCTM
+480 FFIVCTV
-487 AYMCNGGQSIYK
+487 AYICNGGQSIYK

>member
-1 MNFSDFTKASQQ
+1 MNFSDFSKASQQ

-25 MKMAKERVKEK
+25 MKMAKARVKEK
-36 MKKWLATPAFVVIG
+36 LLKWFATPTFVLLG
-50 ITLGAVI
+50 IVLGAVI
-57 GALTACFGDISDR
+57 GALTACFGDISDK

-78 PLYIIPALA
+78 PLYFIPALA
-87 LGGAAIAF
+87 IGGAAIVF

-110 VFTVGLNKET
+110 VFAVGLNKEAD
-120 NFPLVSIPMAAV
+120 FPLVAIPMAAV
-132 NTWITQL
+132 STWLTQL

-160 ISKKLPFENAAHIML
+160 ISKKLPFENAAHVML
-175 VTGMAAG
+175 VTGLAAG

-204 HLELSALLP
+204 HLELGALLP

-231 KFSVDLNSILD
+231 KFSVDLNSLLD
-242 ASGFSASVFT
+242 ASGFTANVFT
-252 NEGTLDGKFLV
+252 NEGALDGKFLV

-269 ILFGVV
+269 VLFGIV
-275 GGGFAKLLGLSQNY
+275 GGGFAKLLGLSQNF
-289 FAKKFPNT
+289 FAKKFPNN

-304 GAGLSVLLLVFFQG
+304 GVGLSALLLVFFQG

-323 GTNLLDMCFGVAGNA
+323 GTNLLEMCFGIA
-338 DVIGD
+338 
-343 AANVMGNA
+343 
-351 AGDAVNAVGTA
+351 
-362 AENVIGTAAGD
+362 
-373 AANVV
+373 
-378 GTAAGIGNADLIGEA
+378 GNADLIGNVA
-393 AGIHGYDWIIKF
+393 GYDWILKF
-405 AVTILTLSAG
+405 ALTILTLSAG

-420 ITPLF
+420 VTPLF
-425 AIGATFGIF
+425 AIGATFGVF
-434 VAGMFGVPLPLAA
+434 VAGMFGMPVALAA

-473 GFDCLPA
+473 GFNCLPA
-480 FFIVCTM
+480 FFIVCTV
-487 AYMCNGGQSIYK
+487 AYICNGGQSIYK

>member
-1 MNFSDFTKASQQ
+1 MFSKFSKASQQ
-13 FNQFSPEMKEQM
+13 FNSFSPEMKEQM
-25 MKMAKERVKEK
+25 MKMAKARVREK
-36 MKKWLATPAFVVIG
+36 MLKWLATPTFVVIG

-70 LSAIRDAN
+70 LSVIRDTN
-78 PLYIIPALA
+78 PLYFIPALA

-110 VFTVGLNKET
+110 VFAVGLNKET
-120 NFPLVSIPMAAV
+120 DFPLVAIPMAAV
-132 NTWITQL
+132 STWITQL

-160 ISKKLPFENAAHIML
+160 ISKKLPFENSAHIML
-175 VTGMAAG
+175 VTGLAAG

-204 HLELSALLP
+204 HFELAALMP

-231 KFSVDLNSILD
+231 KFSVDLNSLLD
-242 ASGFSASVFT
+242 ASGFSASIFT
-252 NEGTLDGKFLV
+252 NEGSLDGSMLL

-269 ILFGVV
+269 VLFGIV
-275 GGGFAKLLGLSQNY
+275 GGGFAKLLGLSQDF
-289 FAKKFPNT
+289 FAKKFPNS

-304 GAGLSVLLLVFFQG
+304 GVGISVLLLVFFQG

-323 GTNLLDMCFGVAGNA
+323 GTNLLDMCFASA
-338 DVIGD
+338 
-343 AANVMGNA
+343 NA
-351 AGDAVNAVGTA
+351 AGDAANAVGTA
-362 AENVIGTAAGD
+362 ADLGN
-373 AANVV
+373 
-378 GTAAGIGNADLIGEA
+378 AAGIA
-393 AGIHGYDWIIKF
+393 GYDWIIKF
-405 AVTILTLSAG
+405 ALTILTLSAG
-415 FIGGV
+415 FVGGV
-420 ITPLF
+420 VTPLF
-425 AIGATFGIF
+425 AIGATFGVF
-434 VAGMFGVPLPLAA
+434 VAGMFGMPVTLAA

-473 GFDCLPA
+473 GFNCLPA
-480 FFIVCTM
+480 FFIVCTV
-487 AYMCNGGQSIYK
+487 AYICNGGQSIYK

>member
-1 MNFSDFTKASQQ
+1 
-13 FNQFSPEMKEQM
+13 
-25 MKMAKERVKEK
+25 
-36 MKKWLATPAFVVIG
+36 
-50 ITLGAVI
+50 
-57 GALTACFGDISDR
+57 
-70 LSAIRDAN
+70 
-78 PLYIIPALA
+78 
-87 LGGAAIAF
+87 
-95 AYKKWGRWTERGMDQ
+95 MDQ
-110 VFTVGLNKET
+110 VFAVGLNKESD
-120 NFPLVSIPMAAV
+120 FPLVAIPMAAV
-132 NTWITQL
+132 STWLTQL

-175 VTGMAAG
+175 VTGLAAG
-182 FAGIFQAPM
+182 FAGIFQTPM

-204 HLELSALLP
+204 HLELGALLP
-213 AAAAAFTACKVSS
+213 AVAAAFTACKVSS

-231 KFSVDLNSILD
+231 KFSVDLSSLLD
-242 ASGFSASVFT
+242 ASGFSSSIFT
-252 NEGTLDGKFLV
+252 NEGALDGKFLV

-269 ILFGVV
+269 VLFGIV
-275 GGGFAKLLGLSQNY
+275 GGGFAKLLGLSQNF
-289 FAKKFPNT
+289 FAKKFPNN

-304 GAGLSVLLLVFFQG
+304 GVGISALLLVFFQG

-323 GTNLLDMCFGVAGNA
+323 GTNLLDMCFGITG
-338 DVIGD
+338 
-343 AANVMGNA
+343 
-351 AGDAVNAVGTA
+351 NAVGS
-362 AENVIGTAAGD
+362 

-378 GTAAGIGNADLIGEA
+378 GTADAVGTAAGNATGSA
-393 AGIHGYDWIIKF
+393 AGIAGYDWILKF
-405 AVTILTLSAG
+405 ALTILTLSAG

-420 ITPLF
+420 VTPLF

-434 VAGMFGVPLPLAA
+434 IASMFGMPVALAA

-473 GFDCLPA
+473 GFNCLPA
-480 FFIVCTM
+480 FFIVCTV
-487 AYMCNGGQSIYK
+487 AYICNGGQSIYK

>member
-1 MNFSDFTKASQQ
+1 LTTRKKAEQGVPFYYFCREKILTKAGFYMNFSDFSKASQQ

-25 MKMAKERVKEK
+25 MKMAKARVKEK
-36 MKKWLATPAFVVIG
+36 LLKWFATPTFVLLG
-50 ITLGAVI
+50 IILGAVI

-78 PLYIIPALA
+78 PLYFIPALA
-87 LGGAAIAF
+87 IGGAAIVF

-110 VFTVGLNKET
+110 VFAVGLNKESD
-120 NFPLVSIPMAAV
+120 FPLVSIPMAAV
-132 NTWITQL
+132 STWLTQL

-160 ISKKLPFENAAHIML
+160 ISKKLPFENAAHVML
-175 VTGMAAG
+175 VTGLAAG

-204 HLELSALLP
+204 HLELGALLP

-231 KFSVDLNSILD
+231 KFSVDLSSLLD
-242 ASGFSASVFT
+242 ASGFSASIFT
-252 NEGTLDGKFLV
+252 NEGALDGKFLV

-269 ILFGVV
+269 VLFGIV
-275 GGGFAKLLGLSQNY
+275 GGGFAKLLGLSQNF
-289 FAKKFPNT
+289 FAKKFPNN

-304 GAGLSVLLLVFFQG
+304 GVGISALLLVFFQG

-323 GTNLLDMCFGVAGNA
+323 GTNLLDMCFG
-338 DVIGD
+338 I
-343 AANVMGNA
+343 
-351 AGDAVNAVGTA
+351 
-362 AENVIGTAAGD
+362 AE
-373 AANVV
+373 
-378 GTAAGIGNADLIGEA
+378 NADLIGDVA
-393 AGIHGYDWIIKF
+393 GYDWILKF
-405 AVTILTLSAG
+405 ALTILTLSAG
-415 FIGGV
+415 FVGGV
-420 ITPLF
+420 VTPLF

-434 VAGMFGVPLPLAA
+434 IASVFGMPVALAA

-473 GFDCLPA
+473 GFNCLPA
-480 FFIVCTM
+480 FFIVCTV
-487 AYMCNGGQSIYK
+487 AYICNGGQSIYK